1 MIDKVISLL
10 YTPVM
15 NQTITFDDFSQ
26 NLVSITD
33 LRRNAGS
40 IFDRL
45 PQTGTLT
52 VLRDGK
58 VAGLLV
64 APIIKKS
71 PKTTLQED
79 LKKIRQLAGGL
90 KFKID
95 LTPEQLNEEYDKQY
109 EEMLP
114 R

>member
-1 MIDKVISLL
+1 
-10 YTPVM
+10 M
-15 NQTITFDDFSQ
+15 NQTITFDDVSQ

-52 VLRDGK
+52 VLRGGK
-58 VAGLLV
+58 IAGILSP
-64 APIIKKS
+64 APKKTF
-71 PKTTLQED
+71 KLTAKQRVEIAE
-79 LKKIRQLAGGL
+79 KLAG
-90 KFKID
+90 KHSFKTD
-95 LTPEQLNEEYDKQY
+95 LTPDELNEEYDKQY
-109 EEMLP
+109 AEMLP